1 MSIFPFINTKV
12 DTDQVTADELPI
24 FKEFAYDF
32 QNNCLLRNDAG
43 IPYLIER
50 NEALKVWIYKALLTE
65 RFQYVAY
72 DTDFGSEISTLVGQ
86 NYNTDITNSE
96 LKRMIIETLMCN
108 PYLEELKNWEF
119 EAQRSGVQV
128 RFDVTTIYGTERI
141 QFVSK
146 GVMT

>member
-1 MSIFPFINTKV
+1 MSIFPFINTKL
-12 DTDQVTADELPI
+12 DTDQITTNDLPL

-32 QNNCLLRNDAG
+32 QNNCLLRKADGA
-43 IPYLIER
+43 PYLVEK
-50 NEALKVWIYKALLTE
+50 NEALKIWIYKALLTE

-72 DTDFGSEISTLVGQ
+72 DTDFGSEINTLVGQ

-108 PYLEELKNWEF
+108 PYLTELKNWNF
-119 EAQRSGVQV
+119 ESLRSGVRV
-128 RFDVTTIYGTERI
+128 EFDVTTIYGTERI
-141 QFVSK
+141 QFISK